1 MPRDAPNLQ
10 RRVGTTRFTRMN
22 QLHIP
27 HWLQPIVLW
36 LGSIGGVGL
45 LLIGFLD
52 SSFLPLPVINDLLV
66 VELSMRNPARMPYYA
81 LMATVGSVLGCVF
94 LYFVARKGGELVF
107 RKRAG
112 ARAEKIRHWVQSNGF
127 ASILV
132 TALLPPPTP
141 FKIFVLAAAVFKV
154 PLRSF
159 TLALLIA
166 RSLRYFA
173 VGFLAV
179 KYGEVATSYLLSHP
193 LIVSGVTL
201 VAVALVY
208 ITLRLLFRAERV
220 ALKDPN

>member
-1 MPRDAPNLQ
+1 
-10 RRVGTTRFTRMN
+10 MN
-22 QLHIP
+22 QAHLP

-52 SSFLPLPVINDLLV
+52 SSFLPLPIINDLLV
-66 VELSMRNPARMPYYA
+66 VELSMRNHARMPYYA
-81 LMATVGSVLGCVF
+81 LMATIGSVLGCVF
-94 LYFVARKGGELVF
+94 LYFIARKGGEIFF

-112 ARAEKIRHWVQSNGF
+112 GRAEKIRRWVQQNGF
-127 ASILV
+127 VSILV

-141 FKIFVLAAAVFKV
+141 FKIFVLGAAVFKV

-159 TLALLIA
+159 TVALLIA

-179 KYGEVATSYLLSHP
+179 RYGEAATSYVLGHP
-193 LIVSGVTL
+193 LLVSGVTL
-201 VAVALVY
+201 FAVVIVY
-208 ITLRLLFRAERV
+208 VTLRVFFRAEKIEV
-220 ALKDPN
+220 NMPD